1 MLNNRYYNDLS
12 FTFKIIGKKKY
23 VINYDS
29 PQGGIFKLPKV
40 ILTGTKMCSR
50 QNE

>member
-1 MLNNRYYNDLS
+1 
-12 FTFKIIGKKKY
+12 

-50 QNE
+50 KKWIKV